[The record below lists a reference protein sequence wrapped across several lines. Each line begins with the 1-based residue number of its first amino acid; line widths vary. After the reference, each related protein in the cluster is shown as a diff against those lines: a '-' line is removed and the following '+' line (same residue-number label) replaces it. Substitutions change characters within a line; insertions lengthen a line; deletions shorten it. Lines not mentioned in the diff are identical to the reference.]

1 MRLLTAISIASLV
14 VSIAAVVFVLGL
26 YAELEKSEPETP
38 KEHTQELTETMVA
51 RVIEDHVAG
60 LIKSAGITEDN
71 VDEKIETLKA
81 LPGYWCFWHDRPYIP
96 IPSARP
102 IPPPLLPP
110 LTGTRPVLQTHK
122 QETLTYSNYPLV
134 MEPHDWLT
142 YNYVKE
148 YDVWLATSYVR
159 ACEKLT
165 TWAIDDNTGEVTYG
179 HPDEK

>member
-1 MRLLTAISIASLV
+1 MRLLTAISIASLI

-26 YAELEKSEPETP
+26 YAELEKSEPNTP
-38 KEHTQELTETMVA
+38 LVKKEHTQELTEFMVA

-71 VDEKIETLKA
+71 VNEKVETLKA
-81 LPGYWCFWHDRPYIP
+81 LPGYWCFWHEGLNPLMV
-96 IPSARP
+96 SARLKDP
-102 IPPPLLPP
+102 TPSE
-110 LTGTRPVLQTHK
+110 RQRFK

-148 YDVWLATSYVR
+148 YDVWLATSYVM
-159 ACEKLT
+159 ACEELT
-165 TWAIDDNTGEVTYG
+165 TWTIDDNTGEITYG
-179 HPDEK
+179 HPDER

>member
-26 YAELEKSEPETP
+26 YAELDKSEPDTSLVK
-38 KEHTQELTETMVA
+38 KEHTQELNETMVTS
-51 RVIEDHVAG
+51 IITDHIQE

-81 LPGYWCFWHDRPYIP
+81 LPGYWCFWHERLNPLMEFARLKDPT
-96 IPSARP
+96 PSERQ
-102 IPPPLLPP
+102 
-110 LTGTRPVLQTHK
+110 RFK

-148 YDVWLATSYVR
+148 YDVWLATSYVM
-159 ACEKLT
+159 ACEELT
-165 TWAIDDNTGEVTYG
+165 TWTIDDNTGEITYG
-179 HPDEK
+179 HPDER

>member
-1 MRLLTAISIASLV
+1 MRLLTGISIASLV

-38 KEHTQELTETMVA
+38 KEHTQELNETMVTS
-51 RVIEDHVAG
+51 IITDHIQE

-81 LPGYWCFWHDRPYIP
+81 LPGYWCFWHERLKVP
-96 IPSARP
+96 IPSA
-102 IPPPLLPP
+102 LP
-110 LTGTRPVLQTHK
+110 RFK

-159 ACEKLT
+159 ACEELT

-179 HPDEK
+179 HPGEK

>member
-1 MRLLTAISIASLV
+1 MRLLTAISVASLV

-38 KEHTQELTETMVA
+38 KVHTQELNERMVD
-51 RVIEDHVAG
+51 RLISEHVVE

-71 VDEKIETLKA
+71 VGEKIETLRA
-81 LPGYWCFWHDRPYIP
+81 LPGYWCFWHETVRQPEAVARLKAP
-96 IPSARP
+96 TPSER
-102 IPPPLLPP
+102 LSL
-110 LTGTRPVLQTHK
+110 VLQRFK
-122 QETLTYSNYPLV
+122 QETLTYSNHPLV

-148 YDVWLATSYVR
+148 YDVWLATSYVM
-159 ACEKLT
+159 ACEELT

>member
-38 KEHTQELTETMVA
+38 KEHTQELNETMVTS
-51 RVIEDHVAG
+51 IITDHIQE

-96 IPSARP
+96 IEMARP
-102 IPPPLLPP
+102 IPSARQSL
-110 LTGTRPVLQTHK
+110 K

-148 YDVWLATSYVR
+148 YDVWLATSYVM
-159 ACEKLT
+159 ACGELT

-179 HPDEK
+179 HPDER

>member
-38 KEHTQELTETMVA
+38 KVHTQELNESMVD
-51 RVIEDHVAG
+51 RLISEHVVE

-71 VDEKIETLKA
+71 VGEKIETLRA
-81 LPGYWCFWHDRPYIP
+81 LPGYWCFWHETVRQPEEVARLKDPT
-96 IPSARP
+96 PSERQ
-102 IPPPLLPP
+102 
-110 LTGTRPVLQTHK
+110 RFK
-122 QETLTYSNYPLV
+122 QETLTYNTYPQMLTWDLV
-134 MEPHDWLT
+134 T
-142 YNYVKE
+142 SNYVKE
-148 YDVWLATSYVR
+148 YDVWLATAYGFD
-159 ACEKLT
+159 CEEVT